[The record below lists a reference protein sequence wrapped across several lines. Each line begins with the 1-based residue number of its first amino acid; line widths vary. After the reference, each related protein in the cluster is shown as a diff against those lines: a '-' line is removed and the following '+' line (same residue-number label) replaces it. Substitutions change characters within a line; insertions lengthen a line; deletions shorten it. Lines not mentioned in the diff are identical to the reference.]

1 MGTAWS
7 HQKANLNEWMI
18 VIRDG
23 KMTKCGVGLRT
34 HVNPFKDTVAKFP
47 SSVRKVTFSAQQVSK
62 EIQGIEITGVVLWSV
77 HRSEDGPF
85 KFFKYAGNEGDAAND
100 NLKMVAE
107 SIVRNTV
114 ANHSINEILSQ
125 REMIRGTLKK
135 GIMDAVEGW
144 GMWVETVELT
154 DVKICSRTLF
164 EDLQAKFRQE
174 THLAAERTRLET
186 NQKVIEERLASELI
200 LSEKRCKGEMEKK
213 LYASQTAVQQQEAE
227 GKLFAKELEL
237 KRAKLEQEKKLS
249 LEKIENERQ
258 LGVERL
264 KAKEEIEKKQ
274 RELAINLQ
282 QMESDSEN
290 KRARE
295 RYETEDKMGE
305 TSRQLHT
312 IAATKE
318 IYKSLPLEKVMLH
331 NYVSPGENGLGK
343 AGGAGGGLG
352 LPLEQILPAL
362 NSFTEACNSVATK

>member
-1 MGTAWS
+1 
-7 HQKANLNEWMI
+7 MI

-274 RELAINLQ
+274 RELSSA
-282 QMESDSEN
+282 EE
-290 KRARE
+290 
-295 RYETEDKMGE
+295 
-305 TSRQLHT
+305 
-312 IAATKE
+312 
-318 IYKSLPLEKVMLH
+318 
-331 NYVSPGENGLGK
+331 
-343 AGGAGGGLG
+343 
-352 LPLEQILPAL
+352 
-362 NSFTEACNSVATK
+362 